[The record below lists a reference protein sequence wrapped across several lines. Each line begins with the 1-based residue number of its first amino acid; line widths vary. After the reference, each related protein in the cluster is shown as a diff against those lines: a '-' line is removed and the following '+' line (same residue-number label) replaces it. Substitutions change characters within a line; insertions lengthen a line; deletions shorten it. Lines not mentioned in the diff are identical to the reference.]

1 MGAMPKKTLRIV
13 LRAPDRE
20 TLAKVVKEHR
30 LDVGGGGA
38 RRLPDGTVMMEA
50 YVNKEVLEGLTR
62 DKQAFEIIEDLTEVG
77 KQRRKEVGKGDRF
90 EGGKIAPRGLAKKG

>member
-20 TLAKVVKEHR
+20 TLAKLVKEHR

-38 RRLPDGTVMMEA
+38 RRLPDGTVTMEA

-90 EGGKIAPRGLAKKG
+90 EGGKIAPRGLGKKG